1 MIPFLFAEGE
11 IIPTNYIIWA
21 ICIGTNLGYLYMCFS
36 RNVIGGVVRRLLQ
49 SSLGEENAKTLSEL
63 GYAKFSLLHKILLK
77 DGGMLRCCVSVIGGK
92 IPKITNSN
100 GEEAL
105 SFESAKFYI
114 SSEGKSRAEK
124 SYGTPQKWIF
134 LPIFIV
140 LSVGVSYLMTL
151 VMPMLLDALPI

>member
-11 IIPTNYIIWA
+11 LIPTNYIIWA

-36 RNVIGGVVRRLLQ
+36 RNIVGNIVRKLLASAQ
-49 SSLGEENAKTLSEL
+49 GEDNAKTLSEL
-63 GYAKFSLLHKILLK
+63 GYTKFSLFHKFLLK
-77 DGGMLRCCVSVIGGK
+77 DGGILRSCISVVGGQ
-92 IPKITNSN
+92 IPKISNSN
-100 GEEAL
+100 GEEEV
-105 SFESAKFYI
+105 SFDSAKFYI
-114 SSEGKSRAEK
+114 SSEGKTKAMR

-151 VMPMLLDALPI
+151 VMPILLDALPL